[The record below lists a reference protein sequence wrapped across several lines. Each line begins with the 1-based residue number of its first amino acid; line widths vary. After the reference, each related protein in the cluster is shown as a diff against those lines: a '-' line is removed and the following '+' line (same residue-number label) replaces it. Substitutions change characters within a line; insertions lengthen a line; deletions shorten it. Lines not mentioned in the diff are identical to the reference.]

1 METYQEKKLSWADI
15 AESEEERV
23 LQNWLKLIKLIVC
36 KNVLND

>member
-1 METYQEKKLSWADI
+1 METYQEKKPSWADI

-23 LQNWLKLIKLIVC
+23 LQNWFKLTKLIVC